1 MAGVQRFLGPQEATH
16 VQALREL
23 TDGRKITHWIW
34 WEMPQ
39 LASLGRSSRAV
50 AYGLSG
56 LDEAAEYLAHPVLR
70 ARLLELCAALL
81 RHRGTDAATILGHVD
96 AMKVRSMATLFAAV
110 PDAPAEFRDI
120 LDAFY
125 GGESCPLTRA
135 EIR

>member
-1 MAGVQRFLGPQEATH
+1 MAGVERFLSPQERTH
-16 VQALREL
+16 AQALREL
-23 TDGRKITHWIW
+23 KSGRKVTHWIW

-39 LASLGRSSRAV
+39 LASLGRSPRAV
-50 AYGLSG
+50 KYGLSG

-70 ARLLELCAALL
+70 ARLLELCTAML
-81 RHRGTDAATILGHVD
+81 RHRGTDAATVLGPVD

-110 PDAPAEFRDI
+110 PDAPPEFQEI

-125 GGESCPLTRA
+125 NGEPCPRTRD